1 MSWSFELRQPC
12 GIALLNEGENIEER
26 TTRNKK
32 EKE

>member
-1 MSWSFELRQPC
+1 VFFVLPAVRD
-12 GIALLNEGENIEER
+12 ALLNEVENIEER